1 MARESGE
8 EPPSSRD
15 ERRPRDDD
23 YDRPS
28 SRDDRRPRD
37 DDRPSS
43 RDDRRPRDDDYER
56 PRSRDGYD
64 RERPRSRDDRYYE
77 RDEYDRGRRS
87 RDDDRYRDYE
97 RRRRDDD
104 RYERSRRDY
113 DRDDDRYYDRDRG
126 YDRERGYDRR
136 GERGY
141 DRRDDR
147 RHRSRSR
154 GDRHRRRREREDPA
168 WTARDDRVVPR
179 GAARTEPESPRPR
192 SRSRRDDRPPP
203 REPEPREPEP
213 APVDK
218 EERRSRSLS
227 WSPPPAV
234 RRQMAEL
241 KARKAREAEA
251 AKAGKDPSEKTG
263 KFWDGFRW
271 VEHTP
276 ASQLPSNPATRKERR
291 LYVGN
296 LPQTFDGEQLRIFL
310 NEALRA
316 CGAIPAGVDEVV
328 VSSWVSPDKKFAF
341 VELSTV
347 EASTTALGLSG
358 ITCMGCQLKICH
370 PNNYVVGALPGMGTA
385 LATTDQNGAAYA
397 PGFGPDADPQ
407 QQEFMQ
413 AALAAMASGAP
424 T

>member
-1 MARESGE
+1 
-8 EPPSSRD
+8 
-15 ERRPRDDD
+15 
-23 YDRPS
+23 
-28 SRDDRRPRD
+28 
-37 DDRPSS
+37 
-43 RDDRRPRDDDYER
+43 
-56 PRSRDGYD
+56 
-64 RERPRSRDDRYYE
+64 
-77 RDEYDRGRRS
+77 
-87 RDDDRYRDYE
+87 
-97 RRRRDDD
+97 
-104 RYERSRRDY
+104 
-113 DRDDDRYYDRDRG
+113 
-126 YDRERGYDRR
+126 
-136 GERGY
+136 
-141 DRRDDR
+141 
-147 RHRSRSR
+147 
-154 GDRHRRRREREDPA
+154 
-168 WTARDDRVVPR
+168 
-179 GAARTEPESPRPR
+179 
-192 SRSRRDDRPPP
+192 
-203 REPEPREPEP
+203 
-213 APVDK
+213 
-218 EERRSRSLS
+218 
-227 WSPPPAV
+227 
-234 RRQMAEL
+234 MAEL

-251 AKAGKDPSEKTG
+251 ARAGKDPAEKTG

-296 LPQTFDGEQLRIFL
+296 LPQTFDGEQLSIFL

-424 T
+424 PGCGTWMVRFTPSFSTP